1 MGNTFYFDWEVRLM
15 EILQANMG
23 AIGNVIAQIF
33 TFFGEEIMMVLILAF
48 MYLIWDKDKGR
59 IIGMNVVLTVVVNP
73 LVKNVFLRRRP
84 YFDNPSVQCLKPVES
99 GADIYDI
106 NAQGFSFPSGHAM
119 NSTAVFGSLAYVVRK
134 KWLTIV
140 CVLFPFF
147 IGISRF
153 CLGVHYPTDVFV
165 GWIVGAILVF
175 GMPVLLRKVKRTWLL
190 YLIITLI
197 SCVGFFYC
205 QTNDYYTGVG
215 IMIGFFL
222 GDLFEKKYVKFENT
236 RNVVSMILRVVIVA
250 VIYGGGSVLLKL
262 PFSAEFLESS
272 TMSQY
277 LVRMLRYAIILF
289 MEIGIAPMF
298 YKPLEK
304 LLKIKN

>member
-250 VIYGGGSVLLKL
+250 IIYGGGSVLLKL